1 MSDRNAPKIKT
12 LQSWK
17 SEFNWLTLDVNIGL
31 QCNACKKW
39 KEKIISVKNFSDT
52 FIKGSTN
59 YRKSTVAD
67 HPKTAQNLKSLELEE
82 KETCASEACN
92 SHYSS

>member
-17 SEFNWLTLDVNIGL
+17 LEFISVNIGL
-31 QCNACKKW
+31 RCNVCKKW

-59 YRKSTVAD
+59 YRKSTIAD
-67 HPKTAQNLKSLELEE
+67 HAKTAQHLKKS
-82 KETCASEACN
+82 
-92 SHYSS
+92 